1 MAKTKK
7 AKINQPRRIKGG
19 SVVGKEGEIWFALKC
34 LNFNKT
40 ECSSFKQYIAS
51 ACKDFFEDEEETEVT
66 EEQ

>member
-7 AKINQPRRIKGG
+7 AKINQPKRIKGG

-34 LNFNKT
+34 LNFN
-40 ECSSFKQYIAS
+40 SSFKQYIAS
-51 ACKDFFEDEEETEVT
+51 ACKDFFEDEEETEVP